1 MSKSLSRCLERA
13 RGPRLAPAGAAL
25 AVAAALFLPT
35 GAHALFGDD
44 EARRAILD
52 LRQRFEQAGEAQKAE
67 QARTA
72 EQFDQLRRSVLEL
85 NTQLELMRGE
95 IARLRG
101 RNEELAREI
110 AELQRRQTDLAQGLD
125 ERIRQVEP
133 QRTVVDGKEIVVRP
147 DERRDYEA
155 ALDIFRKGDFQNAAA
170 AFMSFQRR
178 YPGSGYTESVLYW
191 LGNAHYG
198 RRDYKEALATFRQL
212 VTSRAGSSARTRS
225 VVVHCDVPDRT
236 EGSSRRSPHAGRPDQ
251 ELPPVRSCARS
262 ARTPGRPEAMSPFC
276 RA

>member
-212 VTSRAGSSARTRS
+212 VTTAPDHPRA
-225 VVVHCDVPDRT
+225 
-236 EGSSRRSPHAGRPDQ
+236 
-251 ELPPVRSCARS
+251 
-262 ARTPGRPEAMSPFC
+262 PEAWLSIAMCQIELKDRPGARRTLEDLIKNYPQSEAA
-276 RA
+276 REARERLAALKQ

>member
-1 MSKSLSRCLERA
+1 MWKNLSRRVLVA
-13 RGPRLAPAGAAL
+13 PVGAWLA
-25 AVAAALFLPT
+25 AVALWMPT

-52 LRQRFEQAGEAQKAE
+52 LRQRFEQSSEAQRAE

-72 EQFDQLRRSVLEL
+72 EQFDQLRRSLLEL
-85 NTQLELMRGE
+85 NTQLDLMRGE

-101 RNEELAREI
+101 RNEELTREI
-110 AELQRRQTDLAQGLD
+110 AELQRRQTDIVQGVE

-133 QRTVVDGKEIVVRP
+133 QPIVVDGKEILVRP

-155 ALDIFRKGDFQNAAA
+155 ALDIFRKGDFNNAAA
-170 AFMSFQRR
+170 AFVSFQRR
-178 YPGSGYTESVLYW
+178 YPGSGYAEAVLYW

-212 VTSRAGSSARTRS
+212 VTTAPGHPRA
-225 VVVHCDVPDRT
+225 
-236 EGSSRRSPHAGRPDQ
+236 
-251 ELPPVRSCARS
+251 
-262 ARTPGRPEAMSPFC
+262 PEAWLSIAMCQIELKDRPGARRTLEDLIKNHPQSEAA
-276 RA
+276 REARERLAALK

>member
-1 MSKSLSRCLERA
+1 MLKSLSRCLRA
-13 RGPRLAPAGAAL
+13 TRWPRLAPLGAM
-25 AVAAALFLPT
+25 AVVATALFVPT

-52 LRQRFEQAGEAQKAE
+52 LRQRLDQAGEAQRAE
-67 QARTA
+67 QARSA
-72 EQFDQLRRSVLEL
+72 EQFDQLRRSLLEL

-110 AELQRRQTDLAQGLD
+110 AELQRRQSDLAQGID

-133 QRTVVDGKEIVVRP
+133 QRTVVDGKEILVRP

-155 ALDIFRKGDFQNAAA
+155 ALDLFRKGDFNNAAA
-170 AFMSFQRR
+170 AFTSFQRR

-212 VTSRAGSSARTRS
+212 VTAAPDHPRA
-225 VVVHCDVPDRT
+225 
-236 EGSSRRSPHAGRPDQ
+236 
-251 ELPPVRSCARS
+251 
-262 ARTPGRPEAMSPFC
+262 PEAWLSIAMCQIELKDRPGARRTLEDLIKNHPQSEAA
-276 RA
+276 REARERLAALK